1 LGGFVDLALIPYV
14 PSVGGTELIILLV
27 ILLLLFGAKRIPE
40 LAKGLG
46 SGIREFKRGMRDEEE
61 LREEEKSGELTGG
74 EATHDAHKQEEVAR
88 TDRQS

>member
-1 LGGFVDLALIPYV
+1 LGGFVNPALIPYV

-61 LREEEKSGELTGG
+61 LLEEKESGELTVG
-74 EATHDAHKQEEVAR
+74 EDTHNARMQEEAAR
-88 TDRQS
+88 AERQS

>member
-1 LGGFVDLALIPYV
+1 LGGFVNLALIPYV

-61 LREEEKSGELTGG
+61 LLEEKESGELTVG
-74 EATHDAHKQEEVAR
+74 EDTHNARMQEEAAR
-88 TDRQS
+88 AERQS

>member
-1 LGGFVDLALIPYV
+1 MNPALIPYV

-46 SGIREFKRGMRDEEE
+46 SGVREFKRGMRNDEEV
-61 LREEEKSGELTGG
+61 REEKKGEELTAG
-74 EATHDAHKQEEVAR
+74 EDAHEARMQEEAAR
-88 TDRQS
+88 VERQS

>member
-1 LGGFVDLALIPYV
+1 M
-14 PSVGGTELIILLV
+14 LV

-61 LREEEKSGELTGG
+61 LREEEKSGELTVG
-74 EATHDAHKQEEVAR
+74 EDTHNAREQEEVAR
-88 TDRQS
+88 TERQS

>member
-1 LGGFVDLALIPYV
+1 MDLALIPYV

-61 LREEEKSGELTGG
+61 LLEEKESGELTVG
-74 EATHDAHKQEEVAR
+74 EDTHNARMQEEAAR
-88 TDRQS
+88 TERQS